1 VTKAEFSQ
9 TAVTLSTNAKKYRFA
24 ERWIAEPTTNS
35 DARCLRSLVNPC
47 AGVINPF
54 VCRANAFIWHLRSLS
69 IILLTMATVSLCELL
84 GLTVYDASGAVSG
97 RVREVALTPQ
107 EDRSRVSLLIVK
119 TPTGNRVLPLAAVS
133 AINGGVRASTPAAE
147 WVAADASEGLLL
159 LSRDLLDQQVI
170 DVHGRKVVRVNDVDF
185 HHDSAQ
191 HRSILRVG
199 GVDVGARGAVRRLLK
214 GMVPAAALRA
224 LLQRVPPREIPWDF
238 VDLIETDPARRVK
251 LKISHERLAR
261 LHPADIAD
269 IVESL
274 APDEREAV
282 FETLDEGVAAGA
294 LEELEPKVQK
304 AVLESLDSDR
314 AADIVE
320 EMEPDAAADLLGD
333 LSDERTE
340 EILVQMQP
348 AERQEVTD
356 LLEFKENSAAGRM
369 TTEYIALPV
378 AATAN
383 DAIEAMRSF
392 EGRMENMSIVYL
404 TDSHGTLAGAVPL
417 VKIVL
422 APSSTPLLALAQEPL
437 ISCHENTKEKE
448 FAELFDK
455 YNLLT
460 LPVIDEHNRLTGVIT
475 PDDVIAMLRAKL

>member
-1 VTKAEFSQ
+1 
-9 TAVTLSTNAKKYRFA
+9 
-24 ERWIAEPTTNS
+24 
-35 DARCLRSLVNPC
+35 
-47 AGVINPF
+47 
-54 VCRANAFIWHLRSLS
+54 
-69 IILLTMATVSLCELL
+69 MATVSLSELL
-84 GLTVYDASGAVSG
+84 GSTVYDASGAASG
-97 RVREVALTPQ
+97 RVREVAVAPQ
-107 EDRSRVSLLIVK
+107 EDRSRVALLIVK
-119 TPTGNRVLPLAAVS
+119 TSTGNRLLPLTAVS
-133 AINGGVRASTPAAE
+133 AINGGIRAATPSAE
-147 WVAADASEGLLL
+147 WTVADGSEGLLL

-191 HRSILRVG
+191 NRSVLRVG
-199 GVDVGARGAVRRLLK
+199 GVDVGPRGAVRRLLK
-214 GMVPAAALRA
+214 GMIPAAALKA
-224 LLQRVPPREIPWDF
+224 LLLRVPPRDIPWDF
-238 VDLIETDPARRVK
+238 VDIIETDPARRVR
-251 LKISHERLAR
+251 LKISNERLGK

-269 IVESL
+269 IVEDL

-294 LEELEPKVQK
+294 LEELAPKVQK
-304 AVLESLDSDR
+304 AVLESLDSGR

-333 LSDERTE
+333 LSDDKTE

-348 AERQEVTD
+348 EERQEVTE

-378 AATAN
+378 NATAH

-392 EGRMENMSIVYL
+392 EGRMENMSTIYL
-404 TDSHGTLAGAVPL
+404 TDSHGALAAAVPL

-422 APSSTPLLALAQEPL
+422 APSSTPLLALGHEPL
-437 ISCHENTKEKE
+437 ISCHEDAKEKE

-460 LPVIDEHNRLTGVIT
+460 LPVIDEHNHLTGVIT

>member
-1 VTKAEFSQ
+1 
-9 TAVTLSTNAKKYRFA
+9 
-24 ERWIAEPTTNS
+24 
-35 DARCLRSLVNPC
+35 
-47 AGVINPF
+47 
-54 VCRANAFIWHLRSLS
+54 
-69 IILLTMATVSLCELL
+69 MATVSLSELL
-84 GLTVYDASGAVSG
+84 GLTVYDATGAASG
-97 RVREVALTPQ
+97 RVREVALVPQ
-107 EDRSRVSLLIVK
+107 EDRTRVALLIVK
-119 TPTGNRVLPLAAVS
+119 TSNGNRALPLASVS
-133 AINGGVRASTPAAE
+133 AIDGGIRAVNLSSEWGAENG
-147 WVAADASEGLLL
+147 SEGLFL

-185 HHDSAQ
+185 HQDHLQNRAVLKVS
-191 HRSILRVG
+191 

-224 LLQRVPPREIPWDF
+224 LLLRVPPREIPWDF

-251 LKISHERLAR
+251 LKISHERLAK

-269 IVESL
+269 IVENL

-294 LEELEPKVQK
+294 LEELEPRVQR
-304 AVLESLDSDR
+304 AVLESLDSER
-314 AADIVE
+314 AAEIVE
-320 EMEPDAAADLLGD
+320 EMQPDAAADLLGD

-348 AERQEVTD
+348 EERQEVTD
-356 LLEFKENSAAGRM
+356 LLEFRENTAAGRM

-378 AATAN
+378 TATAN
-383 DAIEAMRSF
+383 DAIEAMRAF
-392 EGRMENMSIVYL
+392 EGRMENMSTIYL

-422 APSSTPLLALAQEPL
+422 APVSTPLLGLGQEPL
-437 ISCHENTKEKE
+437 ISCHEDTKEKE

-460 LPVIDEHNRLTGVIT
+460 LPVINSHNHLTGVIT
-475 PDDVIAMLRAKL
+475 PDDVIALLRAKL

>member
-1 VTKAEFSQ
+1 
-9 TAVTLSTNAKKYRFA
+9 
-24 ERWIAEPTTNS
+24 
-35 DARCLRSLVNPC
+35 
-47 AGVINPF
+47 
-54 VCRANAFIWHLRSLS
+54 
-69 IILLTMATVSLCELL
+69 MATVSLSELL
-84 GLTVYDASGAVSG
+84 GSTVYDASGVASG
-97 RVREVALTPQ
+97 RVREVALAPQ
-107 EDRSRVSLLIVK
+107 EDRSRVALLVVK
-119 TPTGNRVLPLAAVS
+119 TPAGNRVLPLTSVS
-133 AINGGVRASTPAAE
+133 TINGDVRATTTAAE
-147 WVAADASEGLLL
+147 WTSADGSEGLLL

-185 HHDSAQ
+185 YHEIAQ
-191 HRSILRVG
+191 NHPVLKIE
-199 GVDVGARGAVRRLLK
+199 GVDVGARGAIRRLLK
-214 GMVPAAALRA
+214 GVVPAAALKA
-224 LLQRVPPREIPWDF
+224 LLLRVPPRDIPWDF
-238 VDLIETDPARRVK
+238 VDLIETDPARRVR
-251 LKISHERLAR
+251 LKISHEGLSK

-269 IVESL
+269 IVEDL

-282 FETLDEGVAAGA
+282 FETLDEDVAADA

-304 AVLESLDSDR
+304 SVLESLDSDR

-333 LSDERTE
+333 LSDDKTE

-348 AERQEVTD
+348 EERREVTD
-356 LLEFKENSAAGRM
+356 LLEFKENTAAGRM

-378 AATAN
+378 TATASE
-383 DAIEAMRSF
+383 AIAAMRIF
-392 EGRMENMSIVYL
+392 EGHMENMSAIYL
-404 TDSHGTLAGAVPL
+404 TDSHGTLAGSVPL

-437 ISCHENTKEKE
+437 ISCREKAKEKE

-460 LPVIDEHNRLTGVIT
+460 LPVIDERNRLTGVIT